1 MTSFPAGTVHF
12 EVPPE
17 PTVEPE
23 PPATTTLSAVRLIVK
38 LRRPLCPSG
47 SRKVPDSVGVVLS
60 LLVPLAGA
68 RLVGA
73 AGARFAGVTV
83 FELRTNAP

>member
-1 MTSFPAGTVHF
+1 MPAGAVHF

-17 PTVEPE
+17 PTVDPA
-23 PPATTTLSAVRLIVK
+23 PVATTTLSAVRLIVK

-47 SRKVPDSVGVVLS
+47 SRKIPDSVGVVLS

-68 RLVGA
+68 RLAGA
-73 AGARFAGVTV
+73 DGARFAGVTV
-83 FELRTNAP
+83 FELRTYDP